1 MPDLYGEAMRFLT
14 ALALMMTATAA
25 ALATPAGQ
33 PIDGA
38 LGLQQAVT
46 PIADRIDGFHTLVM
60 WFIVPITLFVMGL
73 LIWVMIRYNR
83 KANPV
88 PSKNSHNTV
97 LEVVWTALPVLI
109 LVVIAIFSFP
119 LLYFQ
124 DIIPNDENG
133 EVPAAEMTIKATGY
147 QWYWGYEYPDQE
159 VAEYIST
166 IVGDDDLQPGQLR
179 NLSVDYPVVVPVDT
193 TVRLQVTAA
202 DVIHNWAMP
211 AFGTKM
217 DAIPGRINEAWFR
230 VEEEGVFY
238 GQCSELCGIRHAFM
252 PIEVHAVS
260 REAFDAWVAAGPGT
274 DAGNAI
280 IAEYSAAR
288 DTRLAQLD

>member
-14 ALALMMTATAA
+14 ALALTWMTAASGA
-25 ALATPAGQ
+25 FATPGQ
-33 PIDGA
+33 PTDGN
-38 LGLQQAVT
+38 LGFQPAVT
-46 PIADRIDGFHTLVM
+46 PIAERIHNFHDLLL
-60 WFIVPITLFVMGL
+60 WIIIPITIFVMGL
-73 LIWVMIRYNR
+73 LLWVMIRYNR
-83 KANPV
+83 KANPT
-88 PSKNSHNTV
+88 PSKNSHNTL
-97 LEVVWTALPVLI
+97 LEVVWTAAPILI
-109 LVVIAIFSFP
+109 LIVIAIPSFP

-124 DIIPNDENG
+124 DEIPEADF
-133 EVPAAEMTIKATGY
+133 TIKATGY

-159 VAEYIST
+159 VPEFLSNM
-166 IVGDDDLQPGQLR
+166 VPEEDLQEGQLR
-179 NLSVDYPVVVPVDT
+179 NLSVDYPLVVPVGA

-217 DAIPGRINEAWFR
+217 DAIPGRINEAWFQ
-230 VEEEGVFY
+230 VTEEGTYY

-260 REAFDAWVAAGPGT
+260 QDAFDAWVAAGPGS
-274 DAGNAI
+274 DEANAV

-288 DTRLAQLD
+288 ETRLAQLD

>member
-1 MPDLYGEAMRFLT
+1 MRFLT
-14 ALALMMTATAA
+14 ALALIWTTAA
-25 ALATPAGQ
+25 AGALAATGQ

-38 LGLQQAVT
+38 LGFQPAVT
-46 PIADRIDGFHTLVM
+46 PIMERVNDFHNILL
-60 WFIVPITLFVMGL
+60 WIIIPITLFVMGL
-73 LIWVMIRYNR
+73 LLWVMIRYNR
-83 KANPV
+83 KANPN
-88 PSKNSHNTV
+88 PSKNSHNTL
-97 LEVVWTALPVLI
+97 LEVVWTAVPVLI
-109 LVVIAIFSFP
+109 LVVISVFSFP

-124 DIIPNDENG
+124 DEIPEADF
-133 EVPAAEMTIKATGY
+133 TIKATGY
-147 QWYWGYEYPDQE
+147 QWYWGYEYPDHE
-159 VAEYIST
+159 VDEYVSNMIA
-166 IVGDDDLQPGQLR
+166 DEDLEEGQLR
-179 NLSVDYPVVVPVDT
+179 NLSVDLPVVVPVGA

-230 VEEEGVFY
+230 VDEAGTYY

-252 PIEVHAVS
+252 PIEVHAVP
-260 REAFDAWVAAGPGT
+260 RDVFDAWIAAKAEDPYS
-274 DAGNAI
+274 DAANAI